1 MGGGGGGIVMLGC
14 MGFFLQR
21 DYACN
26 VETSEVQVRLC
37 VCHPICV
44 YIDHTFCH
52 SCLLGIWRPA
62 FDKCKCPSLAA
73 QKRCSWSCCCSHA
86 NSSGNLK
93 WFSANLT
100 VDGYQGSKKKGFFL
114 LSDVH
119 PYKENA
125 CDWIVRCLQFI
136 TVGFAVT
143 PLYFVWEKLIGIH
156 TTKNMLLR
164 AVCRMPVIL
173 PVWFFA
179 IAFPFFGPINSMVGA
194 MLVTFTVY
202 IIPCA
207 AHMSVF
213 RTAKARQVKSSTS
226 RKNHHQNGRLEN
238 LPVFLSVRRIH
249 FKVLAHKKMTLK
261 LMKWQ
266 SFSWLQNAVVRPPF
280 FMSSWAA
287 IYLINIFI
295 VIWTMVI
302 GIGWGGWASITTFK
316 HEIKTFGV
324 FAPCYQCP
332 RTAAAAT
339 GSALNSTHHN

>member
-1 MGGGGGGIVMLGC
+1 
-14 MGFFLQR
+14 
-21 DYACN
+21 
-26 VETSEVQVRLC
+26 
-37 VCHPICV
+37 
-44 YIDHTFCH
+44 
-52 SCLLGIWRPA
+52 
-62 FDKCKCPSLAA
+62 
-73 QKRCSWSCCCSHA
+73 
-86 NSSGNLK
+86 LK

-261 LMKWQ
+261 LMK
-266 SFSWLQNAVVRPPF
+266 
-280 FMSSWAA
+280 
-287 IYLINIFI
+287 
-295 VIWTMVI
+295 
-302 GIGWGGWASITTFK
+302 
-316 HEIKTFGV
+316 
-324 FAPCYQCP
+324 
-332 RTAAAAT
+332 
-339 GSALNSTHHN
+339 